1 MTNEEFQKLV
11 LEKLGG
17 IEGRIDTLEGRLGNL
32 EEGQIKLEGR
42 LNNLEEGQIKLEGRL
57 NNLEEGQR
65 KLEKGQEDIKRELRY
80 IWDDIKRIDNRL
92 EKQEI
97 KLKKVSP

>member
-17 IEGRIDTLEGRLGNL
+17 IEGRIDTLEGRLG
-32 EEGQIKLEGR
+32 
-42 LNNLEEGQIKLEGRL
+42 NLEEGQIKLEGRL